1 MDKELLIQPTSQ
13 ESAESG
19 SIRVLGEGFY
29 GLVLTKSLQCN
40 TTLRNSVTRRSN
52 SDRRTT
58 SRNTP
63 RGKKVAVKLSF
74 KKDVLDYE
82 YEVMKSLPQGKQY
95 PYPQINQISL
105 CTVALNQRTQRRL
118 KRLVKKGKIHE
129 EWYQK
134 SLDKSNTLYQLTMP
148 RIGTHSL
155 YEEMKKYRHPTS
167 FRTLYDTTIDAIKKK
182 PFISKS
188 RALMLFDEC
197 QKLFE
202 VITDLNKRNV
212 YHFDIS
218 MPNIMCDF
226 RKTPSLYLIDFGLSL
241 SADGSK
247 LIKSEMLSKNY
258 SNYIYKDVSRFMED
272 IVLFILLSVCSRKS
286 GYDIFFHYLKE
297 ISTFVHDMRY
307 HKLSDKD
314 DVHATASQYITDICN
329 DMQSY
334 QPTNDDTYIDVHVDD
349 YKVKLTVTQQR
360 KAARE
365 KFLPTIERS
374 QMGKHDK
381 K

>member
-1 MDKELLIQPTSQ
+1 MDKELLIQQTSQ

-40 TTLRNSVTRRSN
+40 TTLRNSETRSGNRG
-52 SDRRTT
+52 RRTT

-95 PYPQINQISL
+95 PYPQMNQIAL

-167 FRTLYDTTIDAIKKK
+167 FRTLYDTTIDGIKKK

-188 RALMLFDEC
+188 RALMLLDEC

-218 MPNIMCDF
+218 LPNIMCDF

-247 LIKSEMLSKNY
+247 LIKSEMISHNY
-258 SNYIYKDVSRFMED
+258 PEYIYNDVANFMD
-272 IVLFILLSVCSRKS
+272 KIILFILLSVCSRSS
-286 GYDIFFHYLKE
+286 GYDIFFHYLKD
-297 ISTFVHDMRY
+297 IKTFVYDVSH
-307 HKLSDKD
+307 HNVSHID

-365 KFLPTIERS
+365 NFLPTIERS

>member
-13 ESAESG
+13 ESTENG
-19 SIRVLGEGFY
+19 SIRVLGEGGY
-29 GLVLTKSLQCN
+29 GLVLTKPLQCN
-40 TTLRNSVTRRSN
+40 ATLRNSASRSGN
-52 SDRRTT
+52 RGRRTT

-63 RGKKVAVKLSF
+63 RRNKVAVKLSF
-74 KKDVLDYE
+74 KEDMLVRE
-82 YEVMKSLPQGKQY
+82 YEFMKSLPQGKQY
-95 PYPQINQISL
+95 PYAQIDQISL

-129 EWYQK
+129 EWHKK

-155 YEEMKKYRHPTS
+155 YEELQKYRHPTS
-167 FRTLYDTTIDAIKKK
+167 KCGIYDTTTDENKKK

-197 QKLFE
+197 RKMFE
-202 VITDLNKRNV
+202 VITQLNKRNM

-226 RKTPSLYLIDFGLSL
+226 RKTPSLYLIDFGLSF

-247 LIKSEMLSKNY
+247 LVKSEMTARNY
-258 SNYIYKDVSRFMED
+258 SEYIYKDVSRFMED
-272 IVLFILLSVCSRKS
+272 IVLYILLSVCSRKS
-286 GYDIFFHYLKE
+286 GYDIFFHYLKD
-297 ISTFVHDMRY
+297 IKTFVYDVSH
-307 HKLSDKD
+307 HNVSHID

-334 QPTNDDTYIDVHVDD
+334 QPNNDDTYIDVHVDD

-365 KFLPTIERS
+365 NFLPTIERS